1 MVSQRKYWKRKTENF
16 NKRLTVTGE
25 IEMQDF
31 VKKVLKLA
39 EKEQISM
46 EVMNLL
52 PHALKKE
59 IKKNS
64 KLLDK
69 EKAFTVSERH

>member
-1 MVSQRKYWKRKTENF
+1 MLNSRIKKYLY
-16 NKRLTVTGE
+16 KRLTVKGE
-25 IEMQDF
+25 IEMQKF

-52 PHALKKE
+52 PYALKKE

-69 EKAFTVSERH
+69 EKVFTVSERH